1 MSIIIFLLGIGSS
14 GKSTVSKEL
23 LKQLD
28 DTYQVAGFD
37 YAVIDLEKKYW
48 PGGTH
53 DREGFYI
60 EKIMTQDGE
69 VPELKS
75 GAVGK
80 AFIKKMIA
88 DMIQMADEGK
98 NLIIDT
104 VPSDEEYQQLLI
116 AFSKH
121 QVILVGLKPPMQVV
135 IDRENIR
142 ADRRPGTAKVEY
154 DKFYGD
160 KVFDVEI
167 DTSTVPAH
175 EAAQSIVEH
184 MSAKN
189 KLRK

>member
-1 MSIIIFLLGIGSS
+1 MSTIIFLLGIGSS

-142 ADRRPGTAKVEY
+142 VDRRPGTAQAEY
-154 DKFYGD
+154 HKFYGD

-167 DTSTVPAH
+167 DTSKVY
-175 EAAQSIVEH
+175 
-184 MSAKN
+184 
-189 KLRK
+189 